1 MSISEITKT
10 DLTRPRKTAVL
21 HPSFTSRP
29 SFGILSTFPPTA
41 CGLATFAAALAQG
54 LSDVGIDDIGVV
66 RIADDDGMIFDDRV
80 VAQLKPCSLASRI
93 NAVNALDS
101 FDFVLIQHEYGIF
114 GGEDGDEILDILA
127 RLSSP
132 AIVTL
137 HTVPPQPTP
146 RQKMILEEIVEQA
159 ALTVTMTH
167 IARRRLLSVCDV
179 QRERV
184 VTIPHGAT
192 LPRVTA
198 PTSTPSSPM
207 ALTWGLLGP
216 GKGIEWV
223 IDALALVKD
232 VTPKINYVIAGQTHP
247 KILANE
253 GEKYRNMLK
262 SRAERL
268 GVSSQVTF
276 DPQYRSLPELLDLIS
291 EATCVVLPYDSTDQI
306 TSGVLVDAVVAG
318 RPVVATAFPHA
329 VELLSNGSGM
339 IVPHKDPSAIA
350 EALRSIATSPD
361 LVDSMS
367 QAAEELAPAHNWMS
381 VAARYVSHATSINT
395 SYFNASS
402 MNAPFL
408 PMSAKLVL

>member
-1 MSISEITKT
+1 MSIT
-10 DLTRPRKTAVL
+10 DLKKADVTRPRKTSVL
-21 HPSFTSRP
+21 HPSLTSRP

-54 LSDVGIDDIGVV
+54 LSDVGIDDIGII
-66 RIADDDGMIFDDRV
+66 RIADDDVRVLDDRV
-80 VAQLKPCSLASRI
+80 VGQLRPYSLESRAKAI
-93 NAVNALDS
+93 KALDS

-114 GGEDGDEILDILA
+114 GGEDGDEVLDILA
-127 RLSSP
+127 QLSSP

-146 RQKMILEEIVEQA
+146 RQKMILEAIVELA

-179 QRERV
+179 KRERV

-192 LPRVTA
+192 LPRVAA
-198 PTSTPSSPM
+198 PASTPSSPM

-232 VTPKINYVIAGQTHP
+232 VTPPINYVIAGQTHP

-262 SRAERL
+262 ERAEHL

-350 EALRSIATSPD
+350 AALRSIATSPD

-367 QAAEELAPAHNWMS
+367 LAAEELAPAHNWMA
-381 VAARYVSHATSINT
+381 VAARYVSHAS
-395 SYFNASS
+395 SLNASFF
-402 MNAPFL
+402 PQ
-408 PMSAKLVL
+408 SAKLVL

>member
-1 MSISEITKT
+1 MSIA
-10 DLTRPRKTAVL
+10 DLKKSDTPRQRKTSVL
-21 HPSFTSRP
+21 HPSVMGRP

-66 RIADDDGMIFDDRV
+66 RVSDDDSLVSDNRV
-80 VAQLKPCSLASRI
+80 VGQLRPHSAASHM
-93 NAVNALDS
+93 NAVRVLNT

-114 GGEDGDEILDILA
+114 GGEDGDEILDVLA
-127 RLSSP
+127 QLSSP

-146 RQKMILEEIVEQA
+146 RQKMILEAIVELA

-179 QRERV
+179 KRERV

-232 VTPKINYVIAGQTHP
+232 VTPPINYVIAGQTHP
-247 KILANE
+247 KVLANE
-253 GEKYRNMLK
+253 GERYRTMLQE
-262 SRAERL
+262 RAERL

-276 DPQYRSLPELLDLIS
+276 DPQYRSLPELLDLIA

-350 EALRSIATSPD
+350 AALRSIATSPD

-367 QAAEELAPAHNWMS
+367 LAAEELAPAHNWMS
-381 VAARYVSHATSINT
+381 VAARYVSQAS
-395 SYFNASS
+395 SLNASHLS
-402 MNAPFL
+402 S
-408 PMSAKLVL
+408 SAKLVM